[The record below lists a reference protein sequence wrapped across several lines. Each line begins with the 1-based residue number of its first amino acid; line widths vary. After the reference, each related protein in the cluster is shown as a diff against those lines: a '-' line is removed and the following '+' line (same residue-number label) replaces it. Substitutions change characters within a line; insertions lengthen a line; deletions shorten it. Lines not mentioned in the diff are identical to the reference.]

1 MPDRRLATC
10 LQLQPMTRLL
20 TSLALLIL
28 AAAATPG
35 SADDLGPAARFEA
48 GVQRYEAQDFAAAA
62 TLFEAAARAAP
73 ANDTYAYWLGK
84 TYGRLAE
91 RASWVSALRYA
102 RRTRE
107 TLERAVSLNPTNP
120 DALIALAKFYAEAPG
135 FLGGDKVKAEVLR
148 ARAAAAGAQGDPEF
162 SPEHPG

>member
-1 MPDRRLATC
+1 MTRLATC
-10 LQLQPMTRLL
+10 F
-20 TSLALLIL
+20 ALLIL
-28 AAAATPG
+28 AAATAPG
-35 SADDLGPAARFEA
+35 WADDSDPAARFEA

-62 TLFEAAARAAP
+62 TLFEAATRAAP

-107 TLERAVSLNPTNP
+107 ALERAVSLNPANP

-135 FLGGDKVKAEVLR
+135 FLGGDKAKAEGLR
-148 ARAAAAGAQGDPEF
+148 ARAAAAGAQEDPEF
-162 SPEHPG
+162 PREHPG